1 MSRVPEAIGSSA
13 ADSAITATFATRS
26 EAEAA
31 AETLAESSIPK
42 SAIDIKHE
50 IPPEGARGEAGFLWG
65 VVVAIVLW
73 SIVGAVPGAAFG
85 WLLAELI
92 GPEGTEVMIMYV
104 VCMTILGHLVAG
116 MLAGYALLAD
126 RTTAEVLPDQRT
138 SILTVRSVSEQDR
151 HRIEDL
157 LRSGN
162 ALTVSA
168 TAERNIPRQH
178 VAQD

>member
-1 MSRVPEAIGSSA
+1 LSDPISVAFRTP
-13 ADSAITATFATRS
+13 S

-31 AETLAESSIPK
+31 AAKLIEHGIPATSINVEHDVEANSGP
-42 SAIDIKHE
+42 
-50 IPPEGARGEAGFLWG
+50 REAGFLWG
-65 VVVAIVLW
+65 IVVAIVLW

-138 SILTVRSVSEQDR
+138 SVLTVRNVSEQDR
-151 HRIEDL
+151 YRIEEL
-157 LRSGN
+157 LHSSD
-162 ALTVSA
+162 ALSVSA
-168 TAERNIPRQH
+168 VSTREGGGNP
-178 VAQD
+178 VALD